1 MTFSDLKD
9 KKIIL
14 TGGSRGI
21 GLSMLDKFYAIGSKV
36 LIIGSNKENLEKTK
50 AKYPNI
56 LTEAF
61 DLGNHDEIPDLLK
74 RCVEQLEGLD
84 VLINNAGITKDNLAI
99 RMKKEEWTKV
109 IDVNLTS
116 SFLMAQEAIKVL
128 IKNKSGSII
137 NISSVV
143 AHLGN
148 AGQVNYASSKAAL
161 IAMSKSLARE
171 YAKKNVRVNCISP
184 GFIESDMTS
193 ILKDDQ
199 KEMLLK
205 NIPMAKM
212 GKGEDIANIA
222 MFLASNLSG
231 YITGETIHVNGGMY
245 MAWLISFINLKKK

>member
-1 MTFSDLKD
+1 MIFDDLKD

-21 GLSMLDKFYAIGSKV
+21 GLSMLDRFYSLGSKV

-50 AKYPNI
+50 QKYPGI
-56 LTEAF
+56 FSEAF
-61 DLGNHDEIPDLLK
+61 DLNNHSEISDLFK
-74 RCVEQLEGLD
+74 KCVTQLGGLD
-84 VLINNAGITKDNLAI
+84 ILINNAGITKDNLAI
-99 RMKKEEWTKV
+99 RMNKAEWTKV
-109 IDVNLTS
+109 IDINLTS
-116 SFLMAQEAIKVL
+116 SFLMSQEAIKVL

-171 YAKKNVRVNCISP
+171 YAKKNIRINCISP

-193 ILKDDQ
+193 ALKDEH
-199 KEMLLK
+199 KKILL
-205 NIPMAKM
+205 NNVPMSKM
-212 GKGEDIANIA
+212 GKGEDVANAAI
-222 MFLASNLSG
+222 FLSSNLAS

-245 MAWLISFINLKKK
+245 MA

>member
-1 MTFSDLKD
+1 MIFTDLKD

-21 GLSMLDKFYAIGSKV
+21 GLSILDKFYSLGSKV

-50 AKYPNI
+50 EKYPSI
-56 LTEAF
+56 FAEAF
-61 DLGNHDEIPDLLK
+61 DLNNHADISGLFEK
-74 RCVEQLEGLD
+74 CVKQLGGLD
-84 VLINNAGITKDNLAI
+84 ILINNAGITKDNLAI
-99 RMKKEEWTKV
+99 RMNKDEWTKV
-109 IDVNLTS
+109 IDINLTS
-116 SFLMAQEAIKVL
+116 SFLMSQEAIKIL
-128 IKNKSGSII
+128 IKNKSGSIT

-171 YAKKNVRVNCISP
+171 YAKKNIRINCISP
-184 GFIESDMTS
+184 GFIESDMTAV
-193 ILKDDQ
+193 LKNEH
-199 KEMLLK
+199 KEILLK

-212 GKGEDIANIA
+212 GKGEDIANAAI
-222 MFLASNLSG
+222 FLSSNLAS

-245 MAWLISFINLKKK
+245 MA